1 MVRPIY
7 NSLERSIMRGDS
19 YSSSVMQFNIAKL
32 KLGRSIYEVIK
43 PMIILLSKLIERVLA
58 MILNKHIVRLIEGL
72 ILDVYSVGVVALLT
86 FIVFIIVQLLREINI
101 C

>member
-1 MVRPIY
+1 
-7 NSLERSIMRGDS
+7 
-19 YSSSVMQFNIAKL
+19 MQFNIAKL

>member
-1 MVRPIY
+1 
-7 NSLERSIMRGDS
+7 MRGDS